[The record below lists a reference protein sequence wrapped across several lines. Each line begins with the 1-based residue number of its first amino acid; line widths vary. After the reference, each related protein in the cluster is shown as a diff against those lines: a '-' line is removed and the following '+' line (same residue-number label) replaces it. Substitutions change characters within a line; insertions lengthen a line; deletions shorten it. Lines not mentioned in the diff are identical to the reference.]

1 MIRTL
6 GTHKEE
12 LSHLLQSGHT
22 LWILYLDIAKFHE
35 VEFRQGYK
43 VCTQILDEVAKE
55 MNHTLYNHYHIFH
68 SILLDY
74 QGGDDFIFYFVPNED
89 ISWSL
94 SDLIPNFVP
103 PLESRINQRIHKFVN
118 ETITLNSGLVECRAQ
133 QGRSVDYLLYG
144 ALKEAFLLNKSE
156 SDPLYFPHR
165 KEVESI
171 LEEPEQHIHSVF
183 QPILDVVSG
192 NFFGFEALARL
203 KQPSSFANIAD
214 LFPFADKI
222 SKLYPVETI
231 CRRTAIASSSKVLRP
246 NEFLFI
252 NVEPQVITDPEFSSG
267 QTRKLL
273 EAQGLT
279 PSDVVLEITERSAIA
294 NYATFREALEHYRK
308 QGYLIA
314 LDDVGAGH
322 SSLQSIAELHPDFLK
337 IDRSLIQGIHLDPTK
352 WALLETFVTFSRRI
366 GCRILAEGVETQ
378 EEMQTVVQLGVD
390 YVQGYFIA
398 KPSSTRPELKGQ
410 VTQILNS
417 HQRLSYSSEKTVQ
430 SILEP
435 LPLVGPET
443 TVNVVKNYFEMHP
456 KVWLI
461 GVEDKGELLGVV
473 QRDKLYTALATPYGV
488 SLYIQRPI
496 TSLMNNKHLLIEET
510 TPIEVAS
517 SLAMARSD
525 AHLYDGIVVLQKQ
538 KPIGMIRVASLI
550 KAMSDS
556 QIQIARGASPLTGL
570 PGNIAI
576 EQHMKLRLASNKTF
590 GIIYADLNQFKLFND
605 TYGFQHG
612 DSIIKIL
619 SEILVQES
627 LIVDP
632 NAFIGHVGGDDFV
645 ILLDAT
651 NTKVLGEQIL
661 KCFQLRI
668 KSIRGA
674 KDLSLALA
682 GLVVDTNS
690 NTPSTATMVSE
701 ELAILKREA
710 KLHKGNFFILKEYKS
725 CV

>member
-1 MIRTL
+1 MIRTSSA
-6 GTHKEE
+6 HKEE
-12 LSHLLQSGHT
+12 LSHLLQGGYS

-35 VEFRQGYK
+35 VEFRQGYR
-43 VCTQILDEVAKE
+43 VCAQILDEVVKE
-55 MNHTLYNHYHIFH
+55 MNHTLHNHLHLFH
-68 SILLDY
+68 TILLDY
-74 QGGDDFIFYFVPNED
+74 QGGDDFIFYFSPTED
-89 ISWSL
+89 TPWSISELVSE
-94 SDLIPNFVP
+94 FVP
-103 PLESRINQRIHKFVN
+103 PLESRINKRIQRFVQ
-118 ETITLNSGLVECRAQ
+118 EALTLHAGLVECNSQ
-133 QGRSVDYLLYG
+133 PGRSVDYLLYG

-156 SDPLYFPHR
+156 PDPLYFPQR
-165 KEVESI
+165 KEVDRI
-171 LEEPEQHIHSVF
+171 LEDPDHYVHSAF
-183 QPILDVVSG
+183 QPILDVISG
-192 NFFGFEALARL
+192 EFFGFEALARL
-203 KQPSSFANIAD
+203 KQPSSFTSIAD

-222 SKLYPVETI
+222 GKLYPVETI
-231 CRRTAIASSSKVLRP
+231 CRRTAIANSSQILRS
-246 NEFLFI
+246 NEFLFL

-273 EAQGLT
+273 DAQGLT
-279 PSDVVLEITERSAIA
+279 PSDVVLEITERSAIE
-294 NYATFREALEHYRK
+294 NYETFREALEHYRK

-314 LDDVGAGH
+314 LDDVGAGY

-366 GCRILAEGVETQ
+366 GCRILAEGVETP

-398 KPSSTRPELKGQ
+398 KPSFTRPELKDQ
-410 VTQILNS
+410 VSRIVNS
-417 HQRLSYSSEKTVQ
+417 HQRLSFNSEKTVLN
-430 SILEP
+430 ILEP
-435 LPLVGPET
+435 LPLVAPQT
-443 TVNVVKNYFEMHP
+443 TVNVVKNYFEVHS
-456 KVWLI
+456 KVWLV
-461 GVEDKGELLGVV
+461 GVADQGVLLGVV

-488 SLYIQRPI
+488 SLYSQRPI

-525 AHLYDGIVVLQKQ
+525 AHLYDGIVVVQQQ

-550 KAMSDS
+550 KAMSDT

-576 EQHMKLRLASNKTF
+576 EQQLKLRLAGNKTF

-619 SEILVQES
+619 GELLVQES
-627 LIVDP
+627 QKIDP
-632 NAFIGHVGGDDFV
+632 HAFTGHVGGDDFV
-645 ILLDAT
+645 ILSNDS
-651 NTKVLGEQIL
+651 NIRFLGEHL
-661 KCFQLRI
+661 LSHFQQRI
-668 KSIRGA
+668 ESIYGA

-682 GLVVDTNS
+682 GLVVDANS
-690 NTPSTATMVSE
+690 SAPLTATMISE
-701 ELAILKREA
+701 ELAVLKKEA
-710 KLHKGNFFILKEYKS
+710 KYHKGNYLILKDYKKA
-725 CV
+725 